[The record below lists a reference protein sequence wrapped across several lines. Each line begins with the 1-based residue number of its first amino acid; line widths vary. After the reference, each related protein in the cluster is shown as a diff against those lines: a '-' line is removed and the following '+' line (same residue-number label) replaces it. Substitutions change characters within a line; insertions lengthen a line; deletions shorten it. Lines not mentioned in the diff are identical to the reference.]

1 MDLAFDEVE
10 APPARRT
17 WLWLGVAGVG
27 TLLLVLFLVAPAAA
41 AVAGLILL
49 SAIPLAVLAG
59 TQRTTAPLAAAGA
72 VALVALGGSAVAL
85 AVESHRADRAPSTVT
100 AHTRPAAPPPSERP
114 ALAPAPRPHTASA
127 PPPPAKAAPRAPQRE
142 PLAPLVPPARPAV
155 PAAPVPAAPPP
166 AATTAPTPA
175 APPTPVPSPSS
186 QPAAPVTPQIVDV
199 SATVAWGRL
208 STEARAQL
216 CLAALGQGLSVP
228 PGQCR

>member
-1 MDLAFDEVE
+1 MDLSFDEVE

-17 WLWLGVAGVG
+17 WLWLGVGCVGV
-27 TLLLVLFLVAPAAA
+27 LLLVLFLVAPAAA

-85 AVESHRADRAPSTVT
+85 AVESYNADRALRTVT
-100 AHTRPAAPPPSERP
+100 AHTRPADPPPSDQP
-114 ALAPAPRPHTASA
+114 AVAPAPRPHTAPA
-127 PPPPAKAAPRAPQRE
+127 PPPRPKAAPRAPQRE
-142 PLAPLVPPARPAV
+142 PLAPLVPPVRPAV

-166 AATTAPTPA
+166 AVTAAPTPA
-175 APPTPVPSPSS
+175 APVPSPPT

-216 CLAALGQGLSVP
+216 CLAALRQALSVP

>member
-1 MDLAFDEVE
+1 MDLAFDEVDQ
-10 APPARRT
+10 PPPRRT

-59 TQRTTAPLAAAGA
+59 TKRTTAPLAAAGA

-85 AVESHRADRAPSTVT
+85 AVESHGAGRTQDTVT
-100 AHTRPAAPPPSERP
+100 ARTKPATAPPGDRAAVGTRPRPHAATAPPPQQAR
-114 ALAPAPRPHTASA
+114 T
-127 PPPPAKAAPRAPQRE
+127 APRAPQRE
-142 PLAPLVPPARPAV
+142 PLVPLVPPARPAA

-166 AATTAPTPA
+166 AATSIPTVPA
-175 APPTPVPSPSS
+175 APAPAPSP
-186 QPAAPVTPQIVDV
+186 PAAPVTPRIVDV
-199 SATVAWGRL
+199 SANVAWGRL
-208 STEARAQL
+208 SLEARTQL
-216 CLAALGQGLSVP
+216 CAAATVQGVAVP